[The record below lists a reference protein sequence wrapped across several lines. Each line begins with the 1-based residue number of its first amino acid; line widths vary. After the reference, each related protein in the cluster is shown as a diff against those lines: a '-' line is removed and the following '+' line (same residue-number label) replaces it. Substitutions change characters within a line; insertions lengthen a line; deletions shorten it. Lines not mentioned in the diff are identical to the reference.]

1 LRADNGPVLI
11 GAVLPR
17 EQDVADAHTPAGVA
31 ALELPATYPHDRTGR
46 LVPHSRCQPLGQAI
60 RELNLR
66 GVRTRSAQT
75 RDGGGRE
82 LAWFPATARSR
93 AQLVERLDFDAWF
106 WG

>member
-1 LRADNGPVLI
+1 
-11 GAVLPR
+11 
-17 EQDVADAHTPAGVA
+17 
-31 ALELPATYPHDRTGR
+31 
-46 LVPHSRCQPLGQAI
+46 VPHSRCQPLGQAI